1 MKFDVHEL
9 QSKLDYYF
17 TGKISKIELGQWANK
32 AYYDVLKGGYIEI
45 EKVTI
50 YPLLKI
56 LSTFHVEADERND
69 VYPCTEEKVRKIKE
83 IVDGKIDID
92 FDIEMSF
99 PVQVYNMFKE
109 RPYYDKERRE
119 IFVKLRNII
128 ACILEQ
134 GGMIDEE
141 MVKQLEII
149 RYLNYQNQTVQGILE
164 KHIFSIIRILL
175 ENSIINGKNKEN
187 YKLYAK
193 KADKNTITKKML
205 DYLDGYIGN
214 NNFHLLVSLKKGVPD
229 IFIIV

>member
-1 MKFDVHEL
+1 MKFNVHEL
-9 QSKLDYYF
+9 QVKLDYYF
-17 TGKISKIELGQWANK
+17 TGKISKTELGQWANK
-32 AYYDVLKGGYIEI
+32 AYYDVLKGGYVEI
-45 EKVTI
+45 EKITI

-69 VYPCTEEKVRKIKE
+69 VYPCTEETVKKIQE
-83 IVDGKIDID
+83 IVNGKIDID
-92 FDIEMSF
+92 FDIEMSI
-99 PVQVYNMFKE
+99 PVQVYDMFKE

-134 GGMIDEE
+134 GCIIDEE

-149 RYLNYQNQTVQGILE
+149 KYLGYQNQTVQGILE
-164 KHIFSIIRILL
+164 KYIFSMVRILI
-175 ENSIINGKNKEN
+175 ENRKEN

-193 KADKNTITKKML
+193 ESDKNTIIKKLL

-214 NNFHLLVSLKKGVPD
+214 SNFHLLVSLKKGVPD
-229 IFIIV
+229 IIIIV